1 MKDKGYWKFRLSLS
15 QIFGIIII
23 CTGLFM
29 IWYFGIGTAKQKK
42 LPEITAEDEDL
53 QEYEEMQADIMARYR
68 ETLRIPMTVLGG
80 ILILASVPLFYAPY
94 DDRGLKLRWKLKKHE
109 KPDEDDEENLKDPEF
124 DYPDNDFDFIIR
136 RETYE
141 LLHKEQL
148 ENIRKKR
155 KKNK

>member
-1 MKDKGYWKFRLSLS
+1 MKDKGYWKFRLSFS
-15 QIFGIIII
+15 QIFGIILI

-29 IWYFGIGTAKQKK
+29 KTTKQKIPDK
-42 LPEITAEDEDL
+42 SVTDEDM
-53 QEYEEMQADIMARYR
+53 QEYIEMQEDMKTRWNN
-68 ETLRIPMTVLGG
+68 TLRIPMVVLGG
-80 ILILASVPLFYAPY
+80 VFILASVPLFYAPY
-94 DDRGLKLRWKLKKHE
+94 DDKGLKLRWKLKKHE
-109 KPDEDDEENLKDPEF
+109 QPEEEDDENLKDPEF
-124 DYPDNDFDFIIR
+124 DYPDDDYDFIIR

>member
-1 MKDKGYWKFRLSLS
+1 MKDKGYWKFRLSFS
-15 QIFGIIII
+15 QIFGIILI

-29 IWYFGIGTAKQKK
+29 IWYFGIETTKQKIPDK
-42 LPEITAEDEDL
+42 SVTDEDM
-53 QEYEEMQADIMARYR
+53 QEYIEMQEDMKTRWNN
-68 ETLRIPMTVLGG
+68 TLRIPMVVLGG
-80 ILILASVPLFYAPY
+80 VFILASVPLFYAPY
-94 DDRGLKLRWKLKKHE
+94 DDKGLKLRWKLKKHE
-109 KPDEDDEENLKDPEF
+109 QPEEEDDENLKDPEF
-124 DYPDNDFDFIIR
+124 DYPDDDYDFIIR